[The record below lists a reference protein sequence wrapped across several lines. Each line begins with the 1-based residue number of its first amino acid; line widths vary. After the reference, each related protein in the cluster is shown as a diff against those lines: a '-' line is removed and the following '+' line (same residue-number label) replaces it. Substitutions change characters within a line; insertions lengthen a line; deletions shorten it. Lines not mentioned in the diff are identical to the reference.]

1 MKFLVLSVLLSGG
14 LLLFRGWGL
23 DVLGCF
29 FGVRSDFS
37 SSDGLIIN
45 GLDLWGRLLVLLLL
59 LLGLDHGCL
68 SFALSLIF
76 SSVLQSLEMGQP
88 LLLFLTHPHQ
98 LSIHSAEVLS
108 DVTHIFVSGLV
119 TLILVL
125 SDTGNGVI
133 LQALELS
140 LTLLLSSHVKLLAM
154 ESLLQ
159 VINLFQKLNILL
171 HNPSVLSLLSLFI
184 LAEVLTQM
192 LQVLLKVRPDR
203 DEGLLAVTFI
213 LSLALHL
220 ILHVDLVE
228 LDNTFLEFFV
238 VCDLLEA
245 LKNIVFEALDV
256 VILLHDS
263 FTNVLGFFGQSI
275 EPHAEILLD
284 QL

>member
-1 MKFLVLSVLLSGG
+1 MKFLVLSVLLSGW

-23 DVLGCF
+23 DVLGGF

-37 SSDGLIIN
+37 SSNGLIIN

-59 LLGLDHGCL
+59 LLSLDHGLL
-68 SFALSLIF
+68 SFELSLSF
-76 SSVLQSLEMGQP
+76 NFYLQSLEVGHP
-88 LLLFLTHPHQ
+88 LLLFLAHLHK
-98 LSIHSAEVLS
+98 LIIHSAELIS
-108 DVTHIFVSGLV
+108 EPYHIFVTGLF

-125 SDTGNGVI
+125 SDTSNGVI

-140 LTLLLSSHVKLLAM
+140 LTLLFSPHVELLAM

-159 VINLFQKLNILL
+159 VINFFQKLYILL

-184 LAEVLTQM
+184 LSEVLTQM
-192 LQVLLKVRPDR
+192 FQVLFKVRPNR
-203 DEGLLAVTFI
+203 DESLLAVTFI
-213 LSLALHL
+213 LTLALRL
-220 ILHVDLVE
+220 ILHIDLVE
-228 LDNTFLEFFV
+228 LDNTLLEFFV

-245 LKNIVFEALDV
+245 LKNIIFEALHV

-263 FTNVLGFFGQSI
+263 LTNILGLFGQSI